1 MRHVI
6 IRPVITEK
14 SLARAAA
21 GWYTLEVAI
30 DSSKEEICSAL
41 HAAYK
46 VDVIDIRTMRVA
58 EKIRRVG
65 KRMTKITKSE
75 WKKTLVKLKPGQKL
89 DMYEAVV
96 NQLNK

>member
-14 SLARAAA
+14 SLAKAST
-21 GWYTLEVAI
+21 GWYTLAVAI
-30 DSSKEEICSAL
+30 DATKEEICSAL
-41 HAAYK
+41 RSAYK
-46 VDVIDIRTMRVA
+46 VDVVSIRTMRVA

-65 KRMTKITKSE
+65 KRMTKISKSE
-75 WKKTLVKLKPGQKL
+75 WKKTLVKLKSGQKL
-89 DMYEAVV
+89 DMYESVI